1 MKKILLISLAF
12 MIVLAAGAQKAQ
24 LKNGISLRNY
34 KMVQKITK
42 EPFETN
48 SISPFKS
55 KHYDLKN
62 GDNTKNIVTILTL
75 GTSANIL
82 GYSGGSRTIV
92 WADDDL
98 NVVTNFH
105 RMGPGA
111 TPPSLSGYLG
121 MDLGLNM
128 GATQAD
134 WTPQIQVLAATMNST
149 PYYYDASRYPQAG
162 IYNPEGNTNLA
173 NAYLAYFAP
182 NFANMVVDGFG
193 GYSYGTANMVDHA
206 DTIKHLRWYHPTPYT
221 YVPEGFTLSNK
232 QGITHLVDVD
242 INAESG
248 AEVYQ
253 DSVIY
258 GRGVWNATTKDFDYT
273 FKTLAFPCVGMASC
287 ANVKIAASPDGN
299 TVYMSA
305 LTDLVGATPLI
316 AGTYFPVLRKSTDG
330 GLTWSEPFAIQL
342 DGPNG
347 IAAVKNQY
355 SDYFI
360 QNVFVGPPY
369 PTRDEIPYT
378 TAFEHGLSVDKWGN
392 PHIAVVIGTPGSTA
406 YSISTGI
413 DSLINVFDIYSVDKG
428 VTFQGVCVGSLATL
442 RGLWTYDATG
452 LTVASDNRVY
462 ISSTKTG
469 DKMFITYND
478 TRIQDVVDNQNPDV
492 YARGFDLISNM
503 ITSDAGA
510 NQPNNVTFL
519 SDIMQE
525 AYMQCASP
533 YVFTDNAKYTIPICT
548 QWWLDPTL
556 GGTFKYIPDF
566 SYVDGDFT
574 IPVINPPFPVGI
586 DQKNNELA
594 SVTVY
599 PNPVKDI
606 AKVSVNLKQS
616 AKVSVEVTNL
626 VGQQVMSLNKGNM
639 SAGSQQFSV
648 DASSL
653 TAGVYFITV
662 KVNGQKF
669 TQKLIVE

>member
-1 MKKILLISLAF
+1 MKRILLISLAF
-12 MIVLAAGAQKAQ
+12 MIALAAGAQKFQ
-24 LKNGISLRNY
+24 LKNGIFLRNY
-34 KMVQKITK
+34 KMAQKITK
-42 EPFETN
+42 EPFQTN

-55 KHYDLKN
+55 KHYGLKI
-62 GDNTKNIVTILTL
+62 GDNTSNIVTVLNL

-82 GYSGGSRTIV
+82 GYSGGSRTMV
-92 WADDDL
+92 WADPDL
-98 NVVTNFH
+98 NVVINIH
-105 RMGPGA
+105 RMGPGTNPA
-111 TPPSLSGYLG
+111 SLSGYLG

-134 WTPQIQVLAATMNST
+134 WTNQIQVLAATMAAS
-149 PYYYDASRYPQAG
+149 PYYYDASRYPSAG
-162 IYNPEGNTNLA
+162 IYNPDGNTDLA
-173 NAYLAYFAP
+173 NAYLGYFAP
-182 NFANMVVDGFG
+182 NFANMVVSGFG
-193 GYSYGTANMVDHA
+193 GYSYGVDNLVNHA
-206 DTIKHLRWYHPTPYT
+206 DSTKHLRWYHPAPYT
-221 YVPEGFTLSNK
+221 YIPDGYTISNR
-232 QGITHLVDVD
+232 QGLAHMAD
-242 INAESG
+242 IDANVESG
-248 AEVYQ
+248 SVVYQ

-258 GRGVWNATTKDFDYT
+258 GRGVWNATTHDFDYT
-273 FKTLAFPCVGMASC
+273 FKTLAFPCVSMNSC
-287 ANVKIAASPDGN
+287 ADVKIAASPDGR
-299 TVYMSA
+299 YLWMSA

-316 AGTYFPVLRKSTDG
+316 AGTYFPVLRMSTDSG
-330 GLTWSEPFAIQL
+330 KTWSAPKAIQL

-392 PHIAVVIGTPGSTA
+392 PHIAVAIGTPGSTP

-428 VTFQGVCVGSLATL
+428 ATFQGVFLGALATL
-442 RGLWTYDATG
+442 RGIWTSAGGDI
-452 LTVASDNRVY
+452 ASDNRVY
-462 ISSTKTG
+462 ISSTKDG

-478 TRIQDVVDNQNPDV
+478 TRITGVTDNLNPDV
-492 YARGFDLISNM
+492 YARGFDLINNM
-503 ITSDAGA
+503 ITSDAGVD
-510 NQPNNVTFL
+510 QPNDVTFL

-533 YVFTDNAKYTIPICT
+533 YVFTDNGKYTIPICT
-548 QWWLDPTL
+548 QWWADPTL
-556 GGTFKYIPDF
+556 DASFKYIPDF
-566 SYVDGDFT
+566 SYLDADFT
-574 IPVINPPFPVGI
+574 VPVINPGFQVGI

-616 AKVSVEVTNL
+616 ANVSVELTNL

-639 SAGSQQFSV
+639 NAGTQQFSI

-662 KVNGQKF
+662 KVNGQKY